1 MIVQYLCQQKEDTM
15 SIDTLITGGR
25 VVDGTGNPWRYG
37 DVAIRADRIAEI
49 ALPGQ
54 LPPHQAREVVDA
66 SGMVVCPGFIDIQS
80 HSIQTLMRDG
90 RSLSKIAQGVTTEI
104 MGEAWTPAPFGGQIH
119 DPFEGALFVQDIA
132 TWAEQ
137 ARAWRR
143 FRDWLEALAAHG
155 VSPNIGSFLGG
166 GTLRQY
172 GCGMSMGRATPDE
185 LATMRRVMAEVM
197 EDGAFGVA
205 YALIYPPDS
214 FADTD
219 EIVAVCEVVAEH
231 RGVYITHVR
240 SEADQLIEA
249 IGEAIAI
256 GRRANLPVE
265 IYHLKAA
272 GRPNWHLLPAAV
284 AAIEEAR
291 AGGLDVTADMY
302 PYAASGT
309 GLTAILPPWADA
321 DGRLYQNLADPIM
334 RAKIRAEVLQP
345 SGDWEAMAH
354 NTTPE
359 GVMPIGF
366 RLPEHQTY
374 VGKRLAEIAE
384 LRGQHWVDAALD
396 LLAAEGQR
404 ISTIYF
410 SMDEANVR
418 MQLGLPWIKIATD
431 AGGYD
436 PAWAAALGPVHPR
449 SYGTYPRVLGRYVR
463 DERAL
468 ALEDAVRKMTS
479 AVADR
484 LGLRERG
491 LLRSGCYADV
501 VVFDPATIADQ
512 ATFEAPHQLA
522 TGVRDVWVNGV
533 RVLLGGAHTGA
544 TPGRVV
550 SGLGRRA
557 PL

>member
-1 MIVQYLCQQKEDTM
+1 MG
-15 SIDTLITGGR
+15 IDTLITGGR
-25 VVDGTGNPWRYG
+25 VVDGTGNPWCYG
-37 DVAIRADRIAEI
+37 DVAIRADRIADI
-49 ALPGQ
+49 TPPGQ
-54 LPPHQAREVVDA
+54 IPPEQAREVVDA
-66 SGMVVCPGFIDIQS
+66 RGMVVCPGFIDIQS
-80 HSIQTLMRDG
+80 HSILTLMRDG
-90 RSLSKIAQGVTTEI
+90 RSLSKITQGVTTEI
-104 MGEAWTPAPFGGQIH
+104 MGEAWTPAPFGGQID
-119 DPFEGALFVQDIA
+119 DPFTNALFEQDVA
-132 TWAEQ
+132 VWAER
-137 ARAWRR
+137 ARSWRR
-143 FRDWLEALAAHG
+143 FRDWLEAFATHG

-172 GCGMSMGRATPDE
+172 ACGMRMGRATPDQ
-185 LATMRRVMAEVM
+185 LITMQRVMAEAM
-197 EDGAFGVA
+197 DDGAFGVA

-219 EIVAVCEVVAEH
+219 EIATVCEVVSRH
-231 RGVYITHVR
+231 RGIYITHLR
-240 SEADQLIEA
+240 SEADKLVEA
-249 IGEAIAI
+249 IGEAVTI

-272 GRPNWHLLPAAV
+272 GRPHWHLMPAAI
-284 AAIEEAR
+284 AAIEGAR
-291 AGGLDVTADMY
+291 AAGVDVTADMY

-309 GLTAILPPWADA
+309 GLSAILPPWADA
-321 DGRLYQNLADPIM
+321 DGKLYQNLTDPVM
-334 RAKIRAEVLQP
+334 RAKIRAEVLEP

-354 NTTPE
+354 NTTPA

-366 RLPEHQTY
+366 RRAEHQAY
-374 VGKRLAEIAE
+374 VGMRLAAIAE

-410 SMDEANVR
+410 SMDEANVQK
-418 MQLGLPWIKIATD
+418 QLGLPWIKIATD
-431 AGGYD
+431 AGGHD

-449 SYGTYPRVLGRYVR
+449 AYGTYPRVLGRYVR
-463 DERAL
+463 DQQVL

-491 LLRSGCYADV
+491 LLRAGCYADV
-501 VVFDPATIADQ
+501 VVFDPVTIADQ

-522 TGVRDVWVNGV
+522 TGVRDVWVNGE
-533 RVLLGGAHTGA
+533 RVLLNGQHNGA

-550 SGLGRRA
+550 TGPGRRDPA
-557 PL
+557 PV